1 MRKLLVATAGVLAIG
16 GAGIA
21 LAQPTFPTVTVQPTV
36 SSTKAG
42 TKSNPKGVT
51 LKTVWTWQKLGANSQ
66 PDVIKFLVKFPKGSL
81 WQGAKYPSCPLKTIS
96 RPSGPKGCPP
106 ASIIGSGSGIAYA
119 DVTITKP
126 KIIVVNG
133 GAKTIYFYT
142 ELNNPGR
149 VYEPVVG
156 TISPAGGAY
165 AYTLTTTV
173 PQNLRIVAGTP
184 IELTNLT
191 VTVGHGAIIATTACP
206 GGKWPYFVT
215 STYLNESSGASGS
228 ASYNSTIHCS

>member
-1 MRKLLVATAGVLAIG
+1 MRKLLVATAGALAIG
-16 GAGIA
+16 GVGIA
-21 LAQPTFPTVTVQPTV
+21 LAATFPTVTVKPTV

-42 TKSNPKGVT
+42 TKANPKGVT
-51 LKTVWTWQKLGANSQ
+51 LKTVFTWQKLGANNQ

-81 WQGAKYPSCPLKTIS
+81 WQGGKYPTCSKATLNSK
-96 RPSGPKGCPP
+96 GPKGCPA

-149 VYEPVVG
+149 VYEPVPG
-156 TISPAGGAY
+156 TISPASGAY

-173 PQNLRIVAGTP
+173 PNNLRIVAGTP

-191 VTVGHGAIIATTACP
+191 VTVGHGAILATTACP
-206 GGKWPYFVT
+206 GGKWPYAVT
-215 STYLNESSGASGS
+215 TNYLNENTGATGS
-228 ASYNSTIHCS
+228 ASYNSTIKCH